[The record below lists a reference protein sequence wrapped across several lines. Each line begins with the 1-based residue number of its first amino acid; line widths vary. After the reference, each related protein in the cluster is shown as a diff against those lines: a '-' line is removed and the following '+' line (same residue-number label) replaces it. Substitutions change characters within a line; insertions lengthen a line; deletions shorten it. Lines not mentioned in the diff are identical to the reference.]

1 MKKLKNI
8 SLTLLIAL
16 GAFLSAYAS
25 ASPDP
30 DDVNCKTPSKMFGS
44 SSCTDEYG
52 SVKFVNIHFGLDIL
66 VLPLTEMKNNLFNNS
81 ES

>member
-52 SVKFVNIHFGLDIL
+52 SVKICKHTFWIRHSCAA
-66 VLPLTEMKNNLFNNS
+66 FNGD
-81 ES
+81 EEQPVQQ

>member
-8 SLTLLIAL
+8 SLTLLIAF

-30 DDVNCKTPSKMFGS
+30 DDVDCKTESKMFGS
-44 SSCTDEYG
+44 TDCFSADGSYKTCKHTFWIRHSCRGY
-52 SVKFVNIHFGLDIL
+52 
-66 VLPLTEMKNNLFNNS
+66 NS
-81 ES
+81 GPEGEVQQ